1 MNEFE
6 WRRQMH
12 GLRQPLTPQRDLW
25 DSINAALG
33 EAESIHD
40 LALPERQPSHARR
53 WLMAASLAASALLA
67 AGIGWHLY
75 FQHAPVAQPIASV
88 QSAPTS
94 TPTIPA
100 SWKPVDPRFAGAA
113 IELDAA
119 RMELQQAIQQAPH
132 SPALQRLLDR
142 TEQQQM
148 QVRQLAHEAG

>member
-33 EAESIHD
+33 DAEPTP
-40 LALPERQPSHARR
+40 ALSLPDRRSTHTRR
-53 WLMAASLAASALLA
+53 WLIATSLAASVLLA

-75 FQHAPVAQPIASV
+75 LQRAPVTLPIASV
-88 QSAPTS
+88 QPAG
-94 TPTIPA
+94 TPSIPA
-100 SWKPVDPRFAGAA
+100 TWKPADPRFAGAA

-119 RMELQQAIQQAPH
+119 RLELQQAIQQAPN

-142 TEQQQM
+142 TEHQQTQL
-148 QVRQLAHEAG
+148 RQLAHEAG

>member
-33 EAESIHD
+33 DAEPTP
-40 LALPERQPSHARR
+40 ALSLPDRQPTPAPRR
-53 WLMAASLAASALLA
+53 WLMATSLAASVLLA
-67 AGIGWHLY
+67 AGIGWHLSS
-75 FQHAPVAQPIASV
+75 QHAAVAPAITSV
-88 QSAPTS
+88 QPAS
-94 TPTIPA
+94 TPSIPA
-100 SWKPVDPRFAGAA
+100 TWKPADPRFAGAA

-142 TEQQQM
+142 TEHQQM
-148 QVRQLAHEAG
+148 QLRQLAHEAG

>member
-6 WRRQMH
+6 WRRQMQ

-33 EAESIHD
+33 DAEPTPALS
-40 LALPERQPSHARR
+40 LPERQTTRSRR
-53 WLMAASLAASALLA
+53 WLMASSLAASVLLV
-67 AGIGWHLY
+67 AGIGWHLHL
-75 FQHAPVAQPIASV
+75 QHAAVAPAIASAQPS
-88 QSAPTS
+88 S
-94 TPTIPA
+94 TPSIPA
-100 SWKPVDPRFAGAA
+100 TWKPADPRFAGAA

-142 TEQQQM
+142 TEHQQM
-148 QVRQLAHEAG
+148 QLRQLAHEAG

>member
-33 EAESIHD
+33 DAEPTPALS
-40 LALPERQPSHARR
+40 LPERQPIHSRR
-53 WLMAASLAASALLA
+53 WLIAASLAASVLLA
-67 AGIGWHLY
+67 AGIGWHLRL
-75 FQHAPVAQPIASV
+75 QHAATAPAIANVQPTGTPSIPV
-88 QSAPTS
+88 
-94 TPTIPA
+94 
-100 SWKPVDPRFAGAA
+100 SWKPADPRFAGAA

-119 RMELQQAIQQAPH
+119 RMELQQAIQQAPN

-142 TEQQQM
+142 TEHQQTQL
-148 QVRQLAHEAG
+148 RQLAHEAG